1 MMQTKRSAED
11 TFCAELRRKEE
22 PCTLK
27 KTKKTTLSD
36 LLRTLTLDC
45 SFNGFHQLH
54 LKNIAG
60 DEALLEHVRQ
70 FERLDTI
77 EILDARELTDY
88 SLTRIIKT
96 HQLYLR
102 VLDLSFCPYITDKT
116 LFALQECY
124 NLEQLS
130 LCGTRITDK
139 GIKAVVRR
147 CRDLKQINLDWCPK
161 LTGMPLLALARH
173 CPNLETASF
182 IDNRKINDLQL
193 IVLKK
198 KCLNLS
204 SLVVDPQMSPQ
215 ASLQQG

>member
-1 MMQTKRSAED
+1 MQTKRSAED
-11 TFCAELRRKEE
+11 TFCPHIRRQEE
-22 PCTLK
+22 PSIVK
-27 KTKKTTLSD
+27 KTKMTTFIALFASLS
-36 LLRTLTLDC
+36 LK
-45 SFNGFHQLH
+45 SSHVVVEGLH
-54 LKNIAG
+54 LQKALN

-77 EILDARELTDY
+77 KILDARELTDY
-88 SLTRIIKT
+88 SLVRIIKT
-96 HQLYLR
+96 HQFSLR

-130 LCGTRITDK
+130 LCGTHITDN

-182 IDNRKINDLQL
+182 IDNRKIKALQL
-193 IVLKK
+193 IVLKE
-198 KCLNLS
+198 KCLNLR
-204 SLVVDPQMSPQ
+204 SLVVDPQLSPQ